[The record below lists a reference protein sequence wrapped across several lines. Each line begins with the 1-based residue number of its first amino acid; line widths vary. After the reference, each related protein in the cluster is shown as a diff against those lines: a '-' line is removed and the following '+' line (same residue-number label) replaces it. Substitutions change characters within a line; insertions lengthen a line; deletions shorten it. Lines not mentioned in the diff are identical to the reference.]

1 MCRLYQVGGS
11 LTKDAPSYVIR
22 QADIELYSALQ
33 QGEFC
38 YVLNSRQMGKSSLLV
53 RTLERLKTEGSHGI
67 SIDLTYLGSEFTTP
81 LQWYKGIA
89 AQLWTGF
96 GLTDAVDL
104 KSWWKER
111 EFSYLQR
118 LGEFIELLLDYF
130 PNQKLFIFIDEIDRV
145 LGLDFPV
152 DDLFALI
159 RYCYNQRAIDN
170 RYQRIAFA
178 LFGVVAPGDLIKNKN
193 LTPFNIGRA
202 IALNGFKLHEV
213 EPLIAGLSQKF
224 SDPHGVMQQIL
235 IWTEG
240 QPFLT
245 QKLCQLSVRAIQE
258 QPAINNFVDN
268 VVHRYIIDRWQ
279 SQDEPEHLR
288 TIRDR
293 LLYNPNSAARLLGIY
308 QQILDSTQH
317 SLNKGGNEGGGI
329 LADNSREQVEL
340 LLSGLVV
347 IKDDRLEVKNPIYR
361 EVFDTRWVSQ
371 QLANLRPYRVNFDAW
386 LVNRDEAHLLRGLVL
401 KEALAW
407 AENKQ
412 LSDLDYRFLADSQK
426 LAQRETEQ
434 NLASAEIEREKAQF
448 ALYAVRE
455 ANRLVIQA
463 RQNATKK
470 LKQLR
475 LPKIWIGIVAIAVC
489 TFIIFLRS
497 TGGLQELELTAL
509 DAYFQQRSVEMATR
523 VTIITI
529 DEADIQKIGQFPVSD
544 KILARSLELLI
555 KYKPRV
561 IGLGL
566 YRDLPVPPG
575 NKELQQ
581 LFASTPNLIGIERIV
596 GQKIPPPPQLKKL
609 DRVGFADRV
618 YDLDGTIRRA
628 LLSVRTDNG
637 VAGSFALKLAL
648 AYLQSSKITPEA
660 IPNTASQIK
669 LGKTVL
675 IPIQKDDGGYVNTD
689 TGGYQTLINYRGT
702 LSQFTHY
709 SLADLLVNRIPAEL
723 IRDRAVLIGSISP
736 TISDLSPT
744 PFSRWKSKIKNQMA
758 WVTIHANI
766 VSQLLSGA
774 IDGRVMLRTVS
785 EFQEWLW
792 ILLGALIGAFFSWW
806 LRLWAKAIA
815 LVVAVMGIVL
825 FTYLA
830 FIQGWW
836 LPVVPMA
843 IAMILAAIAIVVI
856 TQRQLATIQL
866 KETVRQLMLSRSQ
879 PTVREIA
886 LESLKQS
893 ENNHNR
899 ALIEKLIRQDIK

>member
-11 LTKDAPSYVIR
+11 LSKDAPSYVIR

-53 RTLERLKTEGSHGI
+53 RTLNRLKTEGSHGV

-81 LQWYKGIA
+81 LQWYKGIV

-96 GLTDAVDL
+96 GLTDVVNL

-130 PNQKLFIFIDEIDRV
+130 PDRQLFIFIDEIDRV
-145 LGLDFPV
+145 LSLDFPV

-159 RYCYNQRAIDN
+159 RYCYNQRAIDD

-202 IALNGFKLHEV
+202 IALNGFKFHEV
-213 EPLIAGLSQKF
+213 KPLIAGLSNKF

-235 IWTEG
+235 FWTEG

-245 QKLCQLSVRAIQE
+245 QKLCQLAIEEIRE
-258 QPAINNFVDN
+258 QPVIIDSFVNDL
-268 VVHRYIIDRWQ
+268 VHRYIIDNWQ

-293 LLYNPNSAARLLGIY
+293 LLYNPNSSARLLGIY
-308 QQILDSTQH
+308 QQILDSPQH
-317 SLNKGGNEGGGI
+317 SLNREV
-329 LADNSREQVEL
+329 LADNSLEQVL

-347 IKDDRLEVKNPIYR
+347 VKNNCLSVKNPIYR
-361 EVFDTRWVSQ
+361 EVFNDRWVSQ

-386 LVNRDEAHLLRGLVL
+386 LLDRDEAHLLRGLVL

-426 LAQRETEQ
+426 LAQRETERD
-434 NLASAEIEREKAQF
+434 LASAEIERERAQF

-455 ANRLVIQA
+455 ANRLLIQA
-463 RQNATKK
+463 RQNATNK

-475 LPKIWIGIVAIAVC
+475 LPKIWIGIVAIAVA
-489 TFIIFLRS
+489 IFVILLRS

-509 DAYFQQRSVEMATR
+509 DAYFQQRPVEMATR

-544 KILARSLELLI
+544 KVLARSLERLI
-555 KYKPRV
+555 KYNPRV

-575 NKELQQ
+575 NQELQQ
-581 LFASTPNLIGIERIV
+581 LFASTPNLIGIEKIV
-596 GQKIPPPPQLKKL
+596 GLKISAPPLLKKL

-618 YDLDGTIRRA
+618 YDVDGAIRRA
-628 LLSVRTDNG
+628 LLSVRTENG
-637 VAGSFALKLAL
+637 IAGSFALKLAL
-648 AYLQSSKITPEA
+648 TYLRSEDITSEP
-660 IPNTASQIK
+660 IPNTASKIK
-669 LGKTVL
+669 LGKTTL
-675 IPIQKDDGGYVNTD
+675 IPLQKDDGGYINTD

-709 SLADLLVNRIPAEL
+709 SLTDLLIDRIPTEVL
-723 IRDRAVLIGSISP
+723 SDRVVLIGSISP

-744 PFSRWKSKIKNQMA
+744 PFSRWRSGIENQMA
-758 WVTIHANI
+758 WVTVHANI
-766 VSQLLSGA
+766 VSQLLSAA

-792 ILLGALIGAFFSWW
+792 ILLGAVIGAFISWW
-806 LRLWAKAIA
+806 LRLWIKAIA
-815 LVVAVMGIVL
+815 LVVAVINIVL
-825 FTYLA
+825 FTYWA

-843 IAMILAAIAIVVI
+843 IAMILAAIVLVAI
-856 TQRQLATIQL
+856 TQRQLATMQL
-866 KETVRQLMLSRSQ
+866 KETVRRLIIISQEQ
-879 PTVREIA
+879 PTVKQVAFE
-886 LESLKQS
+886 LLKQQES
-893 ENNHNR
+893 QKNR
-899 ALIEKLIRQDIK
+899 ELIEKLLGR